1 MDLATG
7 VARLA
12 RDDREGDVPA
22 FAVLTLARCGEAGSV
37 QQLPV
42 RVVDEERVLAAVIDF
57 DPLVVAGHRY
67 DGAAAGERAAEHSV
81 GRDGLHAGV
90 DRAGALVLRPG
101 RVQSP
106 AGHLERAVGLALIV
120 DELPHERGSCAR
132 GDAVD
137 RLPLGCPVLACR
149 QVGMKQPVA
158 IAGGEIH
165 SAEHCSQG
173 SASVPDEAR
182 ARDAPHGRCLLRE
195 SVARRSF
202 EFYIAKLKLRGYRR
216 AMSVDELSAS
226 AQNYLKAIWG
236 LSEWSDEPVT
246 LKLIAQRTGV
256 ALSSASDAVRKLTE
270 QGLLSHARYGSVEL
284 TEVGRSYALVMV
296 RRHRLIE
303 TFLVETLGYRWDEV
317 HEEAEQLEH
326 AVSDLMV
333 ERIDDVLGRPRRD
346 PHGDPI
352 PAADGTVT
360 VPDAR
365 LLTDVGAEG
374 RFVVERISDT
384 DPAML
389 QFFESQGIG
398 VGATL
403 VVAAGAP
410 FSDALEVR
418 SGEVGSP
425 TLLGRSAT
433 DALYVSAGPT

>member
-1 MDLATG
+1 
-7 VARLA
+7 
-12 RDDREGDVPA
+12 
-22 FAVLTLARCGEAGSV
+22 
-37 QQLPV
+37 
-42 RVVDEERVLAAVIDF
+42 
-57 DPLVVAGHRY
+57 
-67 DGAAAGERAAEHSV
+67 
-81 GRDGLHAGV
+81 
-90 DRAGALVLRPG
+90 
-101 RVQSP
+101 
-106 AGHLERAVGLALIV
+106 
-120 DELPHERGSCAR
+120 
-132 GDAVD
+132 
-137 RLPLGCPVLACR
+137 
-149 QVGMKQPVA
+149 
-158 IAGGEIH
+158 
-165 SAEHCSQG
+165 
-173 SASVPDEAR
+173 
-182 ARDAPHGRCLLRE
+182 
-195 SVARRSF
+195 
-202 EFYIAKLKLRGYRR
+202 
-216 AMSVDELSAS
+216 MSVDELSAS
-226 AQNYLKAIWG
+226 AQNYLKVIWG

-246 LKLIAQRTGV
+246 LKLIAQRAGV

-317 HEEAEQLEH
+317 HEEAESLEH
-326 AVSDLMV
+326 AVSDFMV
-333 ERIDDVLGRPRRD
+333 ERIDDVLGRPQRD

-365 LLTDVGAEG
+365 RLTDVGVEG

-398 VGATL
+398 VGVTL

-433 DALYVSAGPT
+433 DALYVSADPT

>member
-1 MDLATG
+1 
-7 VARLA
+7 
-12 RDDREGDVPA
+12 
-22 FAVLTLARCGEAGSV
+22 
-37 QQLPV
+37 
-42 RVVDEERVLAAVIDF
+42 
-57 DPLVVAGHRY
+57 
-67 DGAAAGERAAEHSV
+67 
-81 GRDGLHAGV
+81 
-90 DRAGALVLRPG
+90 
-101 RVQSP
+101 
-106 AGHLERAVGLALIV
+106 
-120 DELPHERGSCAR
+120 
-132 GDAVD
+132 
-137 RLPLGCPVLACR
+137 
-149 QVGMKQPVA
+149 
-158 IAGGEIH
+158 
-165 SAEHCSQG
+165 
-173 SASVPDEAR
+173 
-182 ARDAPHGRCLLRE
+182 
-195 SVARRSF
+195 
-202 EFYIAKLKLRGYRR
+202 
-216 AMSVDELSAS
+216 MSVDELSAS

-284 TEVGRSYALVMV
+284 TEVGRAYALVMV

-365 LLTDVGAEG
+365 RLTDVGAEG

>member
-1 MDLATG
+1 
-7 VARLA
+7 
-12 RDDREGDVPA
+12 
-22 FAVLTLARCGEAGSV
+22 
-37 QQLPV
+37 
-42 RVVDEERVLAAVIDF
+42 
-57 DPLVVAGHRY
+57 
-67 DGAAAGERAAEHSV
+67 
-81 GRDGLHAGV
+81 
-90 DRAGALVLRPG
+90 
-101 RVQSP
+101 
-106 AGHLERAVGLALIV
+106 
-120 DELPHERGSCAR
+120 
-132 GDAVD
+132 
-137 RLPLGCPVLACR
+137 
-149 QVGMKQPVA
+149 
-158 IAGGEIH
+158 
-165 SAEHCSQG
+165 
-173 SASVPDEAR
+173 
-182 ARDAPHGRCLLRE
+182 
-195 SVARRSF
+195 
-202 EFYIAKLKLRGYRR
+202 
-216 AMSVDELSAS
+216 MSVDELSAS

-246 LKLIAQRTGV
+246 LKLIAQRAGV

-317 HEEAEQLEH
+317 HEEAESLEH
-326 AVSDLMV
+326 AVSDFMV
-333 ERIDDVLGRPRRD
+333 ERIDDVLGRPQRD

-360 VPDAR
+360 LPDAR
-365 LLTDVGAEG
+365 RLTDVGVEG

-384 DPAML
+384 DPSML

-418 SGEVGSP
+418 SGESGSP

-433 DALYVSAGPT
+433 DALYVSADPT